1 MVSFWSTRRNL
12 ALERCLE
19 IDTFFKQ
26 NIPLFHSTAMGNF
39 YIVEAGGNGFAA
51 CKQKKNSSQGSKA
64 DKAFLPEGKN
74 ALSAFDPREEF
85 FFLLKGGKTISTQLN
100 FIEIAFLYEYYYDP
114 EILFQEYLQVANS

>member
-19 IDTFFKQ
+19 IDTFSKQ

-51 CKQKKNSSQGSKA
+51 HKQKKNSSQGSKA
-64 DKAFLPEGKN
+64 DKAFLPEGF
-74 ALSAFDPREEF
+74 SPR
-85 FFLLKGGKTISTQLN
+85 
-100 FIEIAFLYEYYYDP
+100 AFLYEYYYDP
-114 EILFQEYLQVANS
+114 EILFQEYLQVGNS

>member
-1 MVSFWSTRRNL
+1 
-12 ALERCLE
+12 
-19 IDTFFKQ
+19 
-26 NIPLFHSTAMGNF
+26 MGNF

-51 CKQKKNSSQGSKA
+51 RKQKKNSSQGSKA
-64 DKAFLPEGKN
+64 DK

-114 EILFQEYLQVANS
+114 EILLQEYLQVGNS

>member
-51 CKQKKNSSQGSKA
+51 CKMTMFSA
-64 DKAFLPEGKN
+64 DYGKLPPP
-74 ALSAFDPREEF
+74 SF
-85 FFLLKGGKTISTQLN
+85 
-100 FIEIAFLYEYYYDP
+100 
-114 EILFQEYLQVANS
+114 

>member
-64 DKAFLPEGKN
+64 DKAFLPEGFSTRAKMLYLLLTRGMN
-74 ALSAFDPREEF
+74 FFSA
-85 FFLLKGGKTISTQLN
+85 
-100 FIEIAFLYEYYYDP
+100 
-114 EILFQEYLQVANS
+114 